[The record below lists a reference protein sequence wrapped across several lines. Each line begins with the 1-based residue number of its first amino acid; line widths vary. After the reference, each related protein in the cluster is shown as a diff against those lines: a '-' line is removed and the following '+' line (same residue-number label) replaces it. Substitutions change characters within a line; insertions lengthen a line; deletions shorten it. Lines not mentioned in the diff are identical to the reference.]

1 MNLMMKFFRKFKR
14 AALLRQNFSLLRFV
28 LDILYEKYDE
38 NLWRLVLGYVP
49 LNIVF
54 EKIDDRCKWCEENLS
69 NTN

>member
-14 AALLRQNFSLLRFV
+14 AALLRQIFSPTAFV

-54 EKIDDRCKWCEENLS
+54 EN
-69 NTN
+69 